1 VKVRPLVRLALFAKT
16 LRDLRWQVFG
26 YGVGL
31 ALMAALVVTIYPS
44 YQEQLADFE
53 VPEALQGLTG
63 DVNYGSP
70 EGFLSAEFVSWVP
83 IITSIFAIMAGTSA
97 LAGEEANGTLD
108 LLLSQP
114 ISRRRLALE
123 KMAGII
129 VATYAITVI
138 VCLGWA
144 LSVPFVDIDI
154 SLMDLFI
161 ATLNLAP
168 ITLAFAFLAMF
179 LGAFMPDR
187 RTATAAAA
195 ALAVA
200 GYFLNYMAR
209 IVNALEPLAWLS
221 PFNYDDVDALVEG
234 FDWWRPAVLLAIAI
248 VLAVATVACFERRD
262 IGVQSRLR
270 LPFART
276 AKPQAGSSLV

>member
-1 VKVRPLVRLALFAKT
+1 LASLALFTKT
-16 LRDLRWQVFG
+16 LRDLRWQVVG

-31 ALMAALVVTIYPS
+31 ALMAALVVAIYPS
-44 YQEQLADFE
+44 YKEQLSDFE

-63 DVNYGSP
+63 DVNYASP

-83 IITSIFAIMAGTSA
+83 IITLIFAIMAGTSA

-129 VATYAITVI
+129 VATCSITVI
-138 VCLGWA
+138 ACLGWA

-154 SLMDLFI
+154 SLTDLFV
-161 ATLNLAP
+161 ATLNLVP

-179 LGAFMPDR
+179 LGTILPDR
-187 RTATAAAA
+187 RAATAAVT

-209 IVNALEPLAWLS
+209 IVNALEPLAWVS
-221 PFNYDDVDALVEG
+221 PFNYYDLDALVDG
-234 FDWWRPAVLLAIAI
+234 VDWWRTAVLLVFAI
-248 VLAVATVACFERRD
+248 VLAAATVACFEKRD
-262 IGVQSRLR
+262 IGVQSSLR
-270 LPFART
+270 IPFART
-276 AKPQAGSSLV
+276 PRREAESSPG

>member
-1 VKVRPLVRLALFAKT
+1 VKT

-44 YQEQLADFE
+44 YKEQLADFE

-63 DVNYGSP
+63 DISYASP

-83 IITSIFAIMAGTSA
+83 IITLIFGIMAGTSA

-138 VCLGWA
+138 ACLGWA

-179 LGAFMPDR
+179 LGAIMPDR
-187 RTATAAAA
+187 RAATAAVT
-195 ALAVA
+195 ALAV
-200 GYFLNYMAR
+200 GSYFLNYMAR
-209 IVNALEPLAWLS
+209 IVDVLEPLAWVS
-221 PFNYDDVDALVEG
+221 PFNYYDLDALVQG
-234 FDWWRPAVLLAIAI
+234 TDWWRTAFLLVFAT

-270 LPFART
+270 IPFART
-276 AKPQAGSSLV
+276 AKPETDSSAV